1 MGNAGDGEAA
11 TDGSALAVAAG
22 TREAVGDGAGAEGEG
37 VAAPLHAA
45 TTKEA
50 AARRAASRRRIG
62 RGGAAGSGRGDTSRS
77 GIWGGSEGRGHTKP
91 LASDEGGVDQPNG
104 RIVACPFSR
113 R

>member
-45 TTKEA
+45 TTNE
-50 AARRAASRRRIG
+50 AARRAASRRR
-62 RGGAAGSGRGDTSRS
+62 RGMVGDAGSGRGDTSGS